1 MSWTDDEI
9 DKLYQTG
16 AAGSQFEY
24 KAEYWRE
31 MEAMLPIQKKRGDA
45 LWFFFSA
52 LIFGLLLT
60 SVFIQ
65 EPLSLN
71 SDETLV
77 ADTKTYF
84 DVTTEQSTIES
95 EAIDSENPNGWGNES
110 TSNAI
115 PSDEYDLKPISERE
129 VANPIQPAAPSDVS
143 SESIKPIDQQK
154 AELNGSDNGEL
165 TSIDV
170 GTLQTRSLE
179 LTSRA
184 TLQEQSYPWDKA
196 KINTVALNGMFV
208 QLLGGI
214 SQSMVYPS
222 TGWSNSFGA
231 GVGYN
236 LEKGRFILN
245 VGLNGLISNHNDL
258 ELTRSAKVYG
268 FGSEVYTYNIDYQ
281 QLYLLEGNIEF
292 GYLLGRHEL
301 KAGVR
306 PSYVFSS
313 RVRVSETAIADQSFT
328 SEEHGS
334 YYGYMDGLKRIGLK
348 PTFGYAYRIRP
359 DLQLGM
365 NVGVQLL
372 QGVNEDFVEGKNNNL
387 PIDGQLY
394 LRKTIRFRK

>member
-31 MEAMLPIQKKRGDA
+31 MEAMLPNQKKRGDA

-71 SDETLV
+71 GDETLL
-77 ADTKTYF
+77 ADTRTF
-84 DVTTEQSTIES
+84 EDVTTQQSTIAS
-95 EAIDSENPNGWGNES
+95 ETIDAEKPNGLENES
-110 TSNAI
+110 TSTAV
-115 PSDEYDLKPISERE
+115 PHDEDDLKSMAQREIS
-129 VANPIQPAAPSDVS
+129 NPIHPTTRPDES
-143 SESIKPIDQQK
+143 SESVKPIDQQK
-154 AELNGSDNGEL
+154 AELNRSDNGEL
-165 TSIDV
+165 KSIDV
-170 GTLQTRSLE
+170 GALETRSLE
-179 LTSRA
+179 LTSIA
-184 TLQEQSYPWDKA
+184 TLQEQSHPWDNA
-196 KINTVALNGMFV
+196 KINAVALNGMFV
-208 QLLGGI
+208 QLLGGV
-214 SQSMVYPS
+214 SQSMVDPS
-222 TGWSNSFGA
+222 TGWSNSYGA
-231 GVGYN
+231 GIGYN

-245 VGLNGLISNHNDL
+245 VGLNWLISNHNDL

-281 QLYLLEGNIEF
+281 QLYLLEGNIEL

-313 RVRVSETAIADQSFT
+313 RVRVSETATADQSFT

-348 PTFGYAYRIRP
+348 PTLGYAYRIRP
-359 DLQLGM
+359 DLQVGM
-365 NVGVQLL
+365 NIGVQLL

>member
-31 MEAMLPIQKKRGDA
+31 MEAMLPNQKKRGDA

-71 SDETLV
+71 GDETLL
-77 ADTKTYF
+77 ADTRTF
-84 DVTTEQSTIES
+84 EDVTTEQSIIASETIDAEK
-95 EAIDSENPNGWGNES
+95 PNGWENES
-110 TSNAI
+110 TSTAV
-115 PSDEYDLKPISERE
+115 PHDEDDLKSTAQREIS
-129 VANPIQPAAPSDVS
+129 NPIHPTTRSNES
-143 SESIKPIDQQK
+143 SESVKPIDQQK
-154 AELNGSDNGEL
+154 AELNRSDNGEL
-165 TSIDV
+165 KSIDV
-170 GTLQTRSLE
+170 GALETRSLQ
-179 LTSRA
+179 LTSIA
-184 TLQEQSYPWDKA
+184 TLQEQSHPWDKA

-208 QLLGGI
+208 QLLGGV
-214 SQSMVYPS
+214 SQSMVDPS
-222 TGWSNSFGA
+222 TGWSNSYGA
-231 GVGYN
+231 GIGYN

-281 QLYLLEGNIEF
+281 QLYLLEGNIEL

-313 RVRVSETAIADQSFT
+313 RVRVSETATADQSFT

-348 PTFGYAYRIRP
+348 PTLGYAYRIRP
-359 DLQLGM
+359 DLHVGM
-365 NVGVQLL
+365 NIGVQLL

>member
-1 MSWTDDEI
+1 MSWTDEEI
-9 DKLYQTG
+9 DKLYQTS
-16 AAGSQFEY
+16 ASGSQFEY

-65 EPLSLN
+65 ETLSLN

-77 ADTKTYF
+77 ADTNTYI
-84 DVTTEQSTIES
+84 DVTTEQSTVES
-95 EAIDSENPNGWGNES
+95 ETIDSEEPNGWGNES

-115 PSDEYDLKPISERE
+115 SRDEGDSKSTTHGE
-129 VANPIQPAAPSDVS
+129 VSNPIQSITRSDES

-184 TLQEQSYPWDKA
+184 TLQEQSHPWDKA

-208 QLLGGI
+208 QLLGGV
-214 SQSMVYPS
+214 SQSMIDPS

-245 VGLNGLISNHNDL
+245 VGVNGLISNHNDL

-292 GYLLGRHEL
+292 GYLLGRHEV

-313 RVRVSETAIADQSFT
+313 RVRVIETAIADQSFT

-348 PTFGYAYRIRP
+348 PTFSYAYRIRP
-359 DLQLGM
+359 DLKVGM
-365 NVGVQLL
+365 NFGVQLL

>member
-52 LIFGLLLT
+52 LILGLLLT

-65 EPLSLN
+65 EPLALN
-71 SDETLV
+71 GDETLL
-77 ADTKTYF
+77 ADTRTF
-84 DVTTEQSTIES
+84 EDVTTEQSTIAS
-95 EAIDSENPNGWGNES
+95 ETIDAEKPNGWENES
-110 TSNAI
+110 TSTAV
-115 PSDEYDLKPISERE
+115 PHDEDDWKSMAQREIS
-129 VANPIQPAAPSDVS
+129 NPIHPTTRTDES
-143 SESIKPIDQQK
+143 SESVKPIDQQK
-154 AELNGSDNGEL
+154 AELNRSDNGEL
-165 TSIDV
+165 KSIDV
-170 GTLQTRSLE
+170 GALETRSLE
-179 LTSRA
+179 LTSIA
-184 TLQEQSYPWDKA
+184 TLQEQSHPWDNA

-208 QLLGGI
+208 QLLGGV
-214 SQSMVYPS
+214 SQSMVDPS
-222 TGWSNSFGA
+222 TGWSNSYGA
-231 GVGYN
+231 GIGYN
-236 LEKGRFILN
+236 LEKGRFILYA
-245 VGLNGLISNHNDL
+245 GLNGLISNHNDL
-258 ELTRSAKVYG
+258 ELTRSVKVYG

-281 QLYLLEGNIEF
+281 QLYLLEGNIEL

-348 PTFGYAYRIRP
+348 PTLGYAYRIRP
-359 DLQLGM
+359 DLQVGM
-365 NVGVQLL
+365 NIGVQLL

>member
-52 LIFGLLLT
+52 LILGLLLT

-71 SDETLV
+71 GDETLL
-77 ADTKTYF
+77 ADTRTF
-84 DVTTEQSTIES
+84 EDVTTEQSTIAS
-95 EAIDSENPNGWGNES
+95 ETIDAEKPNGWENES
-110 TSNAI
+110 TSTAVPHDEDDLKSTAQREISNPI
-115 PSDEYDLKPISERE
+115 HPTTRSDE
-129 VANPIQPAAPSDVS
+129 S
-143 SESIKPIDQQK
+143 SESVKPIDQQK
-154 AELNGSDNGEL
+154 AELNRSDNGEL
-165 TSIDV
+165 KSIDV
-170 GTLQTRSLE
+170 GALETRSLE
-179 LTSRA
+179 LTSIA
-184 TLQEQSYPWDKA
+184 TLQEQSHPWDKA

-208 QLLGGI
+208 QLLGGV
-214 SQSMVYPS
+214 SQSMVDPS
-222 TGWSNSFGA
+222 TGWSNSYGA
-231 GVGYN
+231 GIGYN

-281 QLYLLEGNIEF
+281 QLYLLEGNIEL

-313 RVRVSETAIADQSFT
+313 RVRVSETATADQSFT

-348 PTFGYAYRIRP
+348 PTLGYAYRIRP
-359 DLQLGM
+359 DLQVGM
-365 NVGVQLL
+365 NIGVQLL

>member
-77 ADTKTYF
+77 ADTKTYE
-84 DVTTEQSTIES
+84 DVTTVESTIES
-95 EAIDSENPNGWGNES
+95 ESIDSEKPNGWGNES

-115 PSDEYDLKPISERE
+115 SRDEGDLKSTTHGE
-129 VANPIQPAAPSDVS
+129 VSNPIQSTRSDES
-143 SESIKPIDQQK
+143 SESVKPIDQQK

-170 GTLQTRSLE
+170 GTLQTRSWD

-184 TLQEQSYPWDKA
+184 TLQEQSHPWDKA

-208 QLLGGI
+208 QLLGGV
-214 SQSMVYPS
+214 SQSMIDPS

-292 GYLLGRHEL
+292 GYLLGRHVL
-301 KAGVR
+301 NVGVR

-359 DLQLGM
+359 DLQVGM

>member
-31 MEAMLPIQKKRGDA
+31 MEAMLPNQKKRGDA

-52 LIFGLLLT
+52 LIVGLLLT

-71 SDETLV
+71 GDETLL
-77 ADTKTYF
+77 ADTRTF
-84 DVTTEQSTIES
+84 EDVTTEQSTIAS
-95 EAIDSENPNGWGNES
+95 KTIDAEKPNGWENES
-110 TSNAI
+110 TSTAV
-115 PSDEYDLKPISERE
+115 PHDEDDLKSTAQREIS
-129 VANPIQPAAPSDVS
+129 NPIHRTTRSNES
-143 SESIKPIDQQK
+143 SESVKPFDQQK
-154 AELNGSDNGEL
+154 AELNRSDNGEL
-165 TSIDV
+165 KSIDV
-170 GTLQTRSLE
+170 GALETRSLQ
-179 LTSRA
+179 LTSIA
-184 TLQEQSYPWDKA
+184 TLQEQSHPWDKA

-208 QLLGGI
+208 QLLGGV
-214 SQSMVYPS
+214 SQSLVDPS
-222 TGWSNSFGA
+222 TGWSNSYGA
-231 GVGYN
+231 GIGYN

-258 ELTRSAKVYG
+258 ELKRSAKVYG

-281 QLYLLEGNIEF
+281 QLYLLEGNIEL

-313 RVRVSETAIADQSFT
+313 RVRVSETATADQSFT

-348 PTFGYAYRIRP
+348 PTLGYAYRIRP
-359 DLQLGM
+359 DLQVGM
-365 NVGVQLL
+365 NIGVQLL

>member
-31 MEAMLPIQKKRGDA
+31 MEAMLPNQKKRGDA

-71 SDETLV
+71 GDETLL
-77 ADTKTYF
+77 ADTRTF
-84 DVTTEQSTIES
+84 EDVTTQQSTIAS
-95 EAIDSENPNGWGNES
+95 ETIDAEKPNGLENES
-110 TSNAI
+110 TSTAVPHDEDDLKSMAQREISNPI
-115 PSDEYDLKPISERE
+115 HPTTRSDE
-129 VANPIQPAAPSDVS
+129 S
-143 SESIKPIDQQK
+143 SESVKPIDQQK
-154 AELNGSDNGEL
+154 AELNRSDNGEL
-165 TSIDV
+165 KSIDV
-170 GTLQTRSLE
+170 GALETRSLE
-179 LTSRA
+179 LTSIA
-184 TLQEQSYPWDKA
+184 TLQEQSHPWDNA
-196 KINTVALNGMFV
+196 KINAVALNGMFV
-208 QLLGGI
+208 QLLGGV
-214 SQSMVYPS
+214 SQSMVDPS
-222 TGWSNSFGA
+222 TGWSNSYGA
-231 GVGYN
+231 GIGYN

-245 VGLNGLISNHNDL
+245 VGLNWLISNHNDL

-281 QLYLLEGNIEF
+281 QLYLLEGNIEL

-313 RVRVSETAIADQSFT
+313 RVRVSETATADQSFT

-348 PTFGYAYRIRP
+348 PTLGYAYRIRP
-359 DLQLGM
+359 DLQVGM
-365 NVGVQLL
+365 NIGVQLL